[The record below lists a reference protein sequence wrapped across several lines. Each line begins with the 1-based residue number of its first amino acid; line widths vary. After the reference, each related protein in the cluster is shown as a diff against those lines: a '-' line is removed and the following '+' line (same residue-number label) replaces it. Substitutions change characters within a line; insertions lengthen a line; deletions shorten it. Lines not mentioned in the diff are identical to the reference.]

1 MAMMSSPVKKILLIT
16 AAAAFLFCCDCGAAG
31 GNNVEQLR
39 EQMVKRQIADR
50 GVGDKRVLDAIGRVE
65 RHKFVPEQD
74 VTSAYGDYPLPI
86 GHGQTIS
93 QPYIVALMTE
103 LCELDGSE
111 KVLEIG
117 TGSGYQAAVLGL
129 LADEVYTI
137 EIVEYLGKQAKNRL
151 KNMDYD
157 NVHVRIGDGYK
168 GWPEEAPFDVI
179 IVTAAPP
186 EIPQAL
192 IEQLDDGGIMVV
204 PVGEFSQELVKL
216 EKRGDQLEKK
226 TVTYVRFVPMVHS
239 KEEN

>member
-1 MAMMSSPVKKILLIT
+1 MIFSEIHRKIIFIAVGT
-16 AAAAFLFCCDCGAAG
+16 AFLFCCDCGSAG
-31 GNNVEQLR
+31 GKDLEQLR

-50 GVGDKRVLDAIGRVE
+50 GVKDERVLEAIGKVE
-65 RHKFVPEQD
+65 RHRFVPEQD

-117 TGSGYQAAVLGL
+117 TGSGYQAAVLAL

-137 EIVEYLGKQAKNRL
+137 EIVEFLGKQAKNRL
-151 KNMDYD
+151 KNMGYG
-157 NVHVRIGDGYK
+157 NVNVRIGDGYK

-192 IEQLDDGGIMVV
+192 VEQLDEGGIMVV
-204 PVGEFSQELVKL
+204 PVGEFNQELVKL
-216 EKRGDQLEKK
+216 EKRGNTLEKK
-226 TVTYVRFVPMVHS
+226 TVTYVRFVPMVHG
-239 KEEN
+239 KE

>member
-1 MAMMSSPVKKILLIT
+1 MMSSPVRKILLIT
-16 AAAAFLFCCDCGAAG
+16 AGAAFLFCCDCGATG
-31 GNNVEQLR
+31 GNKVEQLR

-50 GVGDKRVLDAIGRVE
+50 GVRDQRVLDAIGKVE
-65 RHKFVPEQD
+65 RHKFVPEKD
-74 VTSAYGDYPLPI
+74 VTSAYGDFPLPI

-151 KNMDYD
+151 KNMNYD

-186 EIPQAL
+186 EIPRAL

-216 EKRGDQLEKK
+216 EKRGDSLEKK
-226 TVTYVRFVPMVHS
+226 TVTYVRFVPMVHG
-239 KEEN
+239 KEEK

>member
-1 MAMMSSPVKKILLIT
+1 MMSSSVKMILLIT
-16 AAAAFLFCCDCGAAG
+16 TGAAFLFCCDCGAAG
-31 GNNVEQLR
+31 GKTVEQLR

-50 GVGDKRVLDAIGRVE
+50 GVKDQRVLDAIGKVE
-65 RHKFVPEQD
+65 RHKFVPEKD

-103 LCELDGSE
+103 LCELEGNE

-137 EIVEYLGKQAKNRL
+137 EIVEYLGKQARTRL
-151 KNMDYD
+151 KNMNYD
-157 NVHVRIGDGYK
+157 NIHVRIGDGYR

-192 IEQLDDGGIMVV
+192 VEQLDDGGIMVV
-204 PVGEFSQELVKL
+204 PVGEFNQELVKL
-216 EKRGDQLEKK
+216 EKRGDSLEKK

-239 KEEN
+239 KEEY

>member
-1 MAMMSSPVKKILLIT
+1 MNIMLIIVGT
-16 AAAAFLFCCDCGAAG
+16 AFLLCCDCGLAG
-31 GNNVEQLR
+31 GNDLERLR

-50 GVGDKRVLDAIGRVE
+50 GVKDERVLEAVSKVA
-65 RHKFVPEQD
+65 RHRFVPEQD
-74 VTSAYGDYPLPI
+74 AASAYGDYPLPI

-129 LADEVYTI
+129 LADQVYTI
-137 EIVEYLGKQAKNRL
+137 EIVEYLGKQAANRL
-151 KNMDYD
+151 KNLGYD
-157 NVHVRIGDGYK
+157 NVHVRVGDGYK

-192 IEQLDDGGIMVV
+192 VEQLDEGGIMVV
-204 PVGEFSQELVKL
+204 PVGEFNQELVKL
-216 EKRGDQLEKK
+216 EKRGDSLEKK
-226 TVTYVRFVPMVHS
+226 TVTYVRFVPMVHG
-239 KEEN
+239 KE